1 MRDIRCDLQERANVV
16 EEQIRA
22 IYAHFEKVVQQLQ
35 SERDARVAELQGT
48 HMIINQLLEFEAA
61 FMGNVVLWKIRK
73 PRSDR
78 IKAVSGLQLSAEQTS
93 HRRASDIHPSSRALS
108 LAACH
113 ARGSSA
119 WSTVSVRRL
128 RISWGASDDFA

>member
-48 HMIINQLLEFEAA
+48 HMIINQLLEFESA
-61 FMGNVVLWKIRK
+61 FIGNVVPLEN
-73 PRSDR
+73 P
-78 IKAVSGLQLSAEQTS
+78 QAEIGQ
-93 HRRASDIHPSSRALS
+93 DK
-108 LAACH
+108 
-113 ARGSSA
+113 GGK
-119 WSTVSVRRL
+119 RL
-128 RISWGASDDFA
+128 TA

>member
-48 HMIINQLLEFEAA
+48 HTIINQLLEFESA
-61 FMGNVVLWKIRK
+61 FMGNVVPLENPQADQAEIRQDK
-73 PRSDR
+73 GG
-78 IKAVSGLQLSAEQTS
+78 K
-93 HRRASDIHPSSRALS
+93 
-108 LAACH
+108 
-113 ARGSSA
+113 
-119 WSTVSVRRL
+119 RL
-128 RISWGASDDFA
+128 TA

>member
-48 HMIINQLLEFEAA
+48 HVIINQLLEFESA
-61 FMGNVVLWKIRK
+61 FMGVPLENPQAEIRQDK
-73 PRSDR
+73 GG
-78 IKAVSGLQLSAEQTS
+78 K
-93 HRRASDIHPSSRALS
+93 
-108 LAACH
+108 
-113 ARGSSA
+113 
-119 WSTVSVRRL
+119 RL
-128 RISWGASDDFA
+128 TA